1 MIEVADGV
9 QRVTF
14 ALPLGIDH
22 VHCYLLRD
30 SDGAWML
37 VDTGLGLPDAEER
50 WRAILDGLDAPVA
63 RIVITHFH
71 PDHIGAAAIVA
82 RLTGAPVNQGRLD
95 DEQCRRVWG
104 AGRSVE
110 AYAAYMVEHG
120 MPEEDA
126 GGLRRESDMLADVV
140 HLPVD
145 PQLLEVGERVD
156 GWEVLH
162 LPGHA
167 DGHLG
172 LLRDGVLIAGD
183 ALLATISPNV
193 GLYPGGRPDP
203 LGDYL
208 GSLARIAEL
217 APRVAYAG
225 HGPTIDDP
233 AARAGELVEHHRER
247 LEETRAAL
255 DGGALTAY
263 EISLQL
269 WPDPLS
275 RGLRR
280 FALAESRAHVE
291 HLVDKGQARRVE
303 GDPVRYAAPA
313 A

>member
-1 MIEVADGV
+1 MIEVAEGI

-30 SDGAWML
+30 SGGAWTL
-37 VDTGLGLPDAEER
+37 VDTGLGLPDAKEG
-50 WRAILDGLDAPVA
+50 WRAILAGLDAPVE
-63 RIVITHFH
+63 RILITHFH
-71 PDHIGAAAIVA
+71 PDHIGAAQIVA
-82 RLTGAPVNQGRLD
+82 ELTGAPLHQGRLD
-95 DEQCRRVWG
+95 HEQCERVWG

-120 MPEEDA
+120 MPEDDA

-140 HLPVD
+140 HLPED
-145 PQLLEVGERVD
+145 PQLLEPGDRVD
-156 GWEVLH
+156 AWEVLH

-172 LLRDGVLIAGD
+172 LLRDGVLVAGD

-217 APRVAYAG
+217 APVVAYAG
-225 HGPTIDDP
+225 HGPTIADP
-233 AARAGELVEHHRER
+233 AARALELVEHHRER
-247 LEETRAAL
+247 LQQTRAAL
-255 DGGALTAY
+255 DGDALTAY
-263 EISLQL
+263 EISLRL
-269 WPDPLS
+269 WPDLLS

-291 HLVDKGQARRVE
+291 HLVGKGEARRVD
-303 GDPVRYAAPA
+303 GAQVRYAAP
-313 A
+313 

>member
-1 MIEVADGV
+1 MESGLVGLEEGV
-9 QRVTF
+9 LRVTF

-30 SDGAWML
+30 SGGAWTL

-50 WRAILDGLDAPVA
+50 WTAILEELDAPVA
-63 RIVITHFH
+63 RIVVSHFH

-82 RLTGAPVNQGRLD
+82 RLTDAPVHQGRLD
-95 DEQCRRVWG
+95 YEQCQRVWG
-104 AGRSVE
+104 TGRSVE

-140 HLPVD
+140 HLPAD
-145 PQLLEVGERVD
+145 PHFLDAGDEVD
-156 GWEVLH
+156 GWEILH

-172 LLRDGVLIAGD
+172 LLREGVLIAGD

-208 GSLARIAEL
+208 DSLGRIAEL
-217 APRVAYAG
+217 APSVAYAG
-225 HGPTIDDP
+225 HGPTIADP
-233 AARAGELVEHHRER
+233 AARARELVEHHRER
-247 LEETRAAL
+247 LERTRAAL
-255 DGGALTAY
+255 DGAALTAY
-263 EISLQL
+263 EISL
-269 WPDPLS
+269 
-275 RGLRR
+275 
-280 FALAESRAHVE
+280 
-291 HLVDKGQARRVE
+291 
-303 GDPVRYAAPA
+303 
-313 A
+313 